1 MAALNLIVM
10 IVSALW
16 FLAYLDRH
24 TNRDAKARRQS
35 PSSKTP
41 SSDNP
46 HQ

>member
-24 TNRDAKARRQS
+24 TKRDANARRQS
-35 PSSKTP
+35 LSSKTP
-41 SSDNP
+41 FSDNP
-46 HQ
+46 PQ